1 MAACLTEQV
10 LDAVVPTV
18 VTVTDEGVNGLF
30 RVVEVATT
38 RVRTGI
44 ATRVEGFLAT
54 AAAFQL
60 GVGG

>member
-18 VTVTDEGVNGLF
+18 VTVTDEGVNGWV